1 MAKELAKAYNP
12 SEVEDR
18 TYEFWLKGG
27 YFHAKCEKDKKPYT
41 IVMPPPILQVS
52 FIWVTLLIIPYRIF

>member
-18 TYEFWLKGG
+18 TAENIRSEAGG
-27 YFHAKCEKDKKPYT
+27 EED
-41 IVMPPPILQVS
+41 I
-52 FIWVTLLIIPYRIF
+52 

>member
-27 YFHAKCEKDKKPYT
+27 YFHAKCE
-41 IVMPPPILQVS
+41 
-52 FIWVTLLIIPYRIF
+52 RIRSLTQ